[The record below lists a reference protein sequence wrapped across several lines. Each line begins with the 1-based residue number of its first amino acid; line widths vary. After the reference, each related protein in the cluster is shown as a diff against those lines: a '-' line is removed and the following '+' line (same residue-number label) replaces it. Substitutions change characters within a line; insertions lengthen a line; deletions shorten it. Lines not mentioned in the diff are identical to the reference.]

1 MLGSGAVTLT
11 ADTVTQQGDIGG
23 DRLALTTGTL
33 TNGGRLVGLSQLD
46 VTSRGLLT
54 NRATGSLLGNGTAG
68 VTAQQLN
75 NAGSVQAD
83 RLTLTADAVDNG
95 GRVQGTSALTLNGV
109 SRYTGTDGSQLLS
122 GGTATLAID
131 NADNAGLWQAGD
143 LRFRGASLTSRGQI
157 TGLDSLTVD
166 AASLTNSGQLTTRG
180 LATLRGQRFDNGG
193 TLTALGGFEA
203 RFSDGVT
210 NQGGGQLLSGG
221 TGSLATGTLVNRGR
235 WQSERLALTA
245 DTLRNPGTLL
255 GLDDGNI
262 QLTGAYVGEAGSQ
275 VGGNGAFSL
284 SAATI
289 DQAGQWQAR
298 DVTLRATRL
307 RNQGSITG
315 AGQLN
320 VTLDEQLENTAGATL
335 LGGATSLS
343 AASVSNAGQIQGRS
357 GLTVQGGTLLDNQSG
372 GQLLSGGQLTLG
384 ATQLTNAGWVQGQ
397 DLTLTT
403 AQLDNGGTLQ
413 AQSGLTLHLPQWTNR
428 GTVQAGQL
436 DITTDGQLDNRGTLL
451 GLTRLALQAA
461 SLTNGDGARL
471 YSAGG
476 LQLRTGQLTQ
486 DGQLAAL
493 GDLRAD
499 IGTPFTFTRT
509 LAAGGQLTLAV
520 TGDLVQAGTLQG
532 HGVTV
537 TSTGTL
543 TQQGRIVAGGGNSL
557 LSAAAIS
564 QTESGS
570 IQGGG
575 PLSLRAT
582 GNIVNRGF
590 VGTAGDLLVQA
601 GGVIENGSLLYGGG
615 DLRLLSSALVNRFGN
630 ILSGGSLW
638 IQRDAAGNASD
649 SVLNSSGTIET
660 QRGDIRISTG
670 TLTNQREG
678 LTVTESGSTAAD
690 MPSWAGGTTAIIP
703 ESWFK
708 TDEIKVYTESICVG
722 GPGTNGAGEHCRN
735 YYYKGPSEEAFTQ
748 FVTIGQKTIDVVANG
763 GVAQLN
769 SAGHL
774 YLYSDVLN
782 NDASSIASRGNIFL
796 SGSQFDNR
804 SYQNGSLTQKLK
816 YVKKT
821 QSAGG
826 IPLSPSNIFTF
837 ELDGEPI
844 TEFTPGQT
852 YAATIQAGGA
862 ITASFSQNIS
872 NTSLQPGSGGV
883 MPAMATPTLAGV
895 SALTPVGAQ
904 ADRGLNGGSTATVSG
919 STLSGTGNGV
929 ALAGQAGR
937 LNAGYS
943 AVTRD
948 GSASSGSALN
958 PVGIPAGPGT
968 AG

>member
-1 MLGSGAVTLT
+1 
-11 ADTVTQQGDIGG
+11 
-23 DRLALTTGTL
+23 
-33 TNGGRLVGLSQLD
+33 
-46 VTSRGLLT
+46 
-54 NRATGSLLGNGTAG
+54 
-68 VTAQQLN
+68 
-75 NAGSVQAD
+75 
-83 RLTLTADAVDNG
+83 
-95 GRVQGTSALTLNGV
+95 
-109 SRYTGTDGSQLLS
+109 
-122 GGTATLAID
+122 
-131 NADNAGLWQAGD
+131 
-143 LRFRGASLTSRGQI
+143 
-157 TGLDSLTVD
+157 
-166 AASLTNSGQLTTRG
+166 
-180 LATLRGQRFDNGG
+180 
-193 TLTALGGFEA
+193 
-203 RFSDGVT
+203 
-210 NQGGGQLLSGG
+210 
-221 TGSLATGTLVNRGR
+221 
-235 WQSERLALTA
+235 
-245 DTLRNPGTLL
+245 
-255 GLDDGNI
+255 
-262 QLTGAYVGEAGSQ
+262 
-275 VGGNGAFSL
+275 
-284 SAATI
+284 
-289 DQAGQWQAR
+289 
-298 DVTLRATRL
+298 
-307 RNQGSITG
+307 
-315 AGQLN
+315 
-320 VTLDEQLENTAGATL
+320 
-335 LGGATSLS
+335 
-343 AASVSNAGQIQGRS
+343 
-357 GLTVQGGTLLDNQSG
+357 
-372 GQLLSGGQLTLG
+372 
-384 ATQLTNAGWVQGQ
+384 
-397 DLTLTT
+397 
-403 AQLDNGGTLQ
+403 
-413 AQSGLTLHLPQWTNR
+413 
-428 GTVQAGQL
+428 
-436 DITTDGQLDNRGTLL
+436 
-451 GLTRLALQAA
+451 
-461 SLTNGDGARL
+461 
-471 YSAGG
+471 
-476 LQLRTGQLTQ
+476 
-486 DGQLAAL
+486 
-493 GDLRAD
+493 
-499 IGTPFTFTRT
+499 
-509 LAAGGQLTLAV
+509 
-520 TGDLVQAGTLQG
+520 
-532 HGVTV
+532 
-537 TSTGTL
+537 
-543 TQQGRIVAGGGNSL
+543 
-557 LSAAAIS
+557 
-564 QTESGS
+564 
-570 IQGGG
+570 
-575 PLSLRAT
+575 
-582 GNIVNRGF
+582 
-590 VGTAGDLLVQA
+590 
-601 GGVIENGSLLYGGG
+601 GG

-943 AVTRD
+943 A
-948 GSASSGSALN
+948 
-958 PVGIPAGPGT
+958 
-968 AG
+968 